1 MHVNSFSGSYWNIE
15 GKRTDTA
22 EGCFVYDVKWGD
34 VYGDHRTDT
43 VFLMGKEAENIT
55 LVIQDCR
62 TGMYAGVPL
71 SCGPGCD
78 PRLFLGDF
86 NKDGIMEILVQVNS
100 ADRIVPGKFYI
111 FSYKCTMLRRL
122 FDSEKFNE
130 ENIFQA
136 AYLDGYKVDVC
147 DSRSNRIL
155 RLDISNKSSQ
165 YLSHLYNEESMLIR
179 PAYGQVRD
187 LSRLYPIIA
196 GEAGNAFGLLALR
209 PITGVHTADILG
221 YAQALL
227 VWNGKEF
234 AVQKTGISIGDL

>member
-1 MHVNSFSGSYWNIE
+1 MHVDSFSGSYWNIE

-34 VYGDHRTDT
+34 IYGDHRTDT
-43 VFLMGKEAENIT
+43 VFLMGKEAENLT

-62 TGMYAGVPL
+62 TGMYAGIPI
-71 SCGPGCD
+71 SCGLGCN

-86 NKDGIMEILVQVNS
+86 NKDGINEILVQVNS
-100 ADRIVPGKFYI
+100 ESRIAPGKFYI
-111 FSYKCTMLRRL
+111 FSYKCTMLRKL
-122 FDSEKFNE
+122 FDSEKFNA
-130 ENIFQA
+130 ENAFQVI
-136 AYLDGYKVDVC
+136 YLDGYKVDVA
-147 DSRSNRIL
+147 DSRSNGRLRI
-155 RLDISNKSSQ
+155 DISGKSLD
-165 YLSHLYNEESMLIR
+165 YLSHMYNGEGALVR
-179 PAYGQVRD
+179 PAYGQVRG

-196 GEAGNAFGLLALR
+196 GEAGNSFGLLALR

-227 VWNGKEF
+227 EWNGKEF